1 MPSFEAGN
9 HPMLSESGI
18 HAGPVDQHEDIVT
31 AATSKP
37 AVYVD
42 PSTSAISKAEG
53 ERSREPSPKTP
64 NPSLNNEE
72 PDPAVKLPA
81 SILCGKLDEIAQSLQ
96 TEIGRLPMACTKS
109 ISPRLDRQIESIR
122 HLLEDVERGLHA
134 RCDDDGKNKTESLKQ
149 VEETLVCEVKRG
161 GLDEWHKEQ
170 LKPQRGPAYVIEAYY
185 RSLPILDEMT
195 ENQRRGTGHM
205 DRQEQPHRVVIDSEV
220 LTAELEDVTGITIM
234 APTPAIFASPYKML
248 IRYYPNIAERVS
260 NLESQMARLKRE
272 DGSTTSGLSG
282 SPEMKPSLVPGVVSS
297 GRGSGQ
303 DNPSISVKTATSG
316 EPGEESST
324 SDNRTQ
330 QQEQGTRRITELA
343 TRIDHLRLLKDLIEM
358 ELAPSIGLCQRI
370 KDGVVEKIAFE
381 DLWFLFQPGDM
392 LYFKSHSHD
401 QLGKAYAVTGG
412 QQRKR
417 SRTKEEVIE
426 MGGPMPR
433 INDPEND
440 IPVIHQAGRGTWTPL
455 IVDYY
460 TMEFDGYHVGP
471 VCGRRQIRHYAGERK
486 ITDLPVYPLRFH
498 KKREE
503 MIQQLTA
510 RGKMYCSSY
519 GHKSY
524 RGSTTP
530 IELGRS
536 PEEIQGDIYVDFQD
550 YYRTLKPDPMNPS
563 RRPRRQL
570 GWLPRTSPDIAEA
583 EDVVSGDTW
592 TICDHEVDEKAA
604 EDFLSAQQ
612 PDLEP
617 VKFDLFVQS
626 EENLPLFPHHVPAYV
641 FRSRKYVHVDVSLV
655 AAIDKSEEARDS
667 SFKDLV
673 IPDSH
678 RNILIGLVKNQ
689 MGTPNENIGP
699 DPVDNAFTQIDIV
712 RGKGRGLII
721 LLHGPPGS
729 GKTSTAETLAAYTRR
744 PLYPITCGDLGTH
757 ADMVERSLIEHSE
770 RAQRWGC
777 ILLLDEADVFLS
789 RRDWRDT
796 NHNALVSVFLRQ
808 LEYYSGIL
816 ILTTNRVGVLDEAFK
831 SRIHVSLAYPTI
843 ELEATLNIWDGILKR
858 IDRDNKTATVKI
870 KFDREALLS
879 FAENHYKSHS
889 RSKTAW
895 NGRQIRNAF
904 QLAIALGHHDRDNK
918 LKKAGLTAGEA
929 AKSGHKKWMVV
940 RLTVD
945 NFRNIAKTARDFED
959 YLHATRGHD
968 STIAK
973 HMALRHDESPDEFI
987 ETPSRSARKD
997 YGQQRRRVASR
1008 EISSGRER
1016 ASSFLDPGRNRQ
1028 RTRELQASS
1037 GSRSQRRGRASRGE
1051 EDMVE
1056 EKEEADEEEIFEQFS
1071 SDSD

>member
-1 MPSFEAGN
+1 MP
-9 HPMLSESGI
+9 SESGI
-18 HAGPVDQHEDIVT
+18 HADPIDQHGNIVT
-31 AATSKP
+31 ASTSKR
-37 AVYVD
+37 AVHFD
-42 PSTSAISKAEG
+42 PSISDVCKVES
-53 ERSREPSPKTP
+53 ERSREPLPKTP
-64 NPSLNNEE
+64 NPSMNNKE
-72 PDPAVKLPA
+72 PDPAARPPA
-81 SILCGKLDEIAQSLQ
+81 SILCGKLDEIAQTLQ
-96 TEIGRLPMACTKS
+96 TGMERLPTAFAESFSPILDDQVKS
-109 ISPRLDRQIESIR
+109 ALHS
-122 HLLEDVERGLHA
+122 LEDFEQGLDAQSGKNRRGL
-134 RCDDDGKNKTESLKQ
+134 LPP
-149 VEETLVCEVKRG
+149 VEKMLVCEVNRH
-161 GLDEWHKEQ
+161 GLDEWQK
-170 LKPQRGPAYVIEAYY
+170 KQRDPLGGPVYVMQAYY
-185 RSLPILDEMT
+185 RSPQILNEMT
-195 ENQRRGTGHM
+195 ENEPRGISHM
-205 DRQEQPHRVVIDSEV
+205 DRQEQPHRVVIGSEL
-220 LTAELEDVTGITIM
+220 LTAELEDVTGVTIRFTSPVIL
-234 APTPAIFASPYKML
+234 APPYKIF
-248 IRYYPNIAERVS
+248 IRYYPNIVQRVS
-260 NLESQMARLKRE
+260 NLESQMARLEKE
-272 DGSTTSGLSG
+272 DRSSTTSG
-282 SPEMKPSLVPGVVSS
+282 SPEMEPSIVPDVVPS
-297 GRGSGQ
+297 GRRSGQ
-303 DNPSISVKTATSG
+303 DNPSILVTTATSG
-316 EPGEESST
+316 EPRAESSI
-324 SDNRTQ
+324 SDNRTR
-330 QQEQGTRRITELA
+330 QQEQGTRRIAELA
-343 TRIDHLRLLKDLIEM
+343 TRIDHLRLLKDLIET
-358 ELAPSIGLCQRI
+358 ELALSIDIHQRI
-370 KDGVVEKIAFE
+370 KDGVLEKVAFE
-381 DLWFLFQPGDM
+381 DLWCLFQPGDI
-392 LYFKSHSHD
+392 LYFKNHSHD
-401 QLGKAYAVTGG
+401 QLGKAYGVTGG

-417 SRTKEEVIE
+417 SHTKEEIRE
-426 MGGPMPR
+426 MRRSTPHW
-433 INDPEND
+433 INDTEND
-440 IPVIHQAGRGTWTPL
+440 FPIIHHAARGTWTPL

-460 TMEFDGYHVGP
+460 TMEFDGHRIGP
-471 VCGRRQIRHYAGERK
+471 VRGRRQIRHYTGERK
-486 ITDLPVYPLRFH
+486 ITDLPIYPLRFH
-498 KKREE
+498 KKTEE
-503 MIQQLTA
+503 MMQQLTA

-530 IELGRS
+530 IKPGEC

-550 YYRTLKPDPMNPS
+550 YHRISKPDPMDPT
-563 RRPRRQL
+563 RRRRRQL
-570 GWLPRTSPDIAEA
+570 GWLPRTSPDIMET
-583 EDVVSGDTW
+583 EDVVSGEPW
-592 TICDHEVDEKAA
+592 TLCDHEVDEKAS
-604 EDFLSAQQ
+604 EDFLSLHQ

-655 AAIDKSEEARDS
+655 ATIDKSEEARDS

-678 RNILIGLVKNQ
+678 RNILIGLVKNH
-689 MGTPNENIGP
+689 MGTSNENMGP
-699 DPVDNAFTQIDIV
+699 APVNNASTQIDIV

-744 PLYPITCGDLGTH
+744 PLYPITCGDLGTLP
-757 ADMVERSLIEHSE
+757 DGVERSLIEHSE

-843 ELEATLNIWDGILKR
+843 ELKATLDIWDGILKR
-858 IDRDNKTATVKI
+858 IDRDNKTATIKI

-879 FAENHYKSHS
+879 FAEKHYKSHS

-904 QLAIALGHHDRDNK
+904 QLAIALGHDDRDNK
-918 LKKAGLTAGEA
+918 LKREGLTADEA
-929 AKSGHKKWMVV
+929 AKSGDKKWMIVK
-940 RLTVD
+940 LTVD

-973 HMALRHDESPDEFI
+973 HMALRHDESPDEYL

-1016 ASSFLDPGRNRQ
+1016 TSTFLHPDRNRQ
-1028 RTRELQASS
+1028 RSQEWQTSS
-1037 GSRSQRRGRASRGE
+1037 GSRSQRRGRPSRGE
-1051 EDMVE
+1051 EDVVE
-1056 EKEEADEEEIFEQFS
+1056 EREEAEEEEIFEHFS